1 MKDKGEKEPKQ
12 RPEAETEAH
21 DHSKWRRG
29 VEIRSISSEL
39 STVPAWCHPPGASPG
54 HTQLLP
60 LPLNTPFEHQLFSSH
75 IWSLFSD
82 SGLAVSFNYNKIKY
96 LGGKWDY

>member
-1 MKDKGEKEPKQ
+1 M
-12 RPEAETEAH
+12 
-21 DHSKWRRG
+21 
-29 VEIRSISSEL
+29 EIRSISSEL
-39 STVPAWCHPPGASPG
+39 GTVPAWCHPPGASPG